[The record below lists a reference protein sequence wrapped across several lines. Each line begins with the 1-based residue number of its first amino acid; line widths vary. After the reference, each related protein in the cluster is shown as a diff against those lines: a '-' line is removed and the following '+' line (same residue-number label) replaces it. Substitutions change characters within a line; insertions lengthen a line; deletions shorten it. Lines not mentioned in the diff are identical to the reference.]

1 MASDAYSA
9 VFAAAR
15 LDLGKTK
22 SLVIVPDDLLWY
34 LPFEALVPDAA
45 KPDSTLADR
54 FAIRY
59 GPTAALSLS
68 NPRELRRTQHT
79 GIVANELKTGA
90 NDADTQAMVSE
101 LEKAAFARCDCP
113 RSYPCPHTWCC
124 RCWTRW

>member
-1 MASDAYSA
+1 MAADAYSA

-34 LPFEALVPDAA
+34 LPFESLVPDAA

-68 NPRELRRTQHT
+68 NPREL
-79 GIVANELKTGA
+79 
-90 NDADTQAMVSE
+90 
-101 LEKAAFARCDCP
+101 AA
-113 RSYPCPHTWCC
+113 RSTPG
-124 RCWTRW
+124 